1 MTTLTQD
8 HALTATLT
16 QDHVQTARD
25 HLAAAD
31 TAFASGDN
39 LGGSKKMWDA
49 AASALKAVV
58 EPKGWR
64 CESHEDLFF
73 AAKRLANETGDDMIM
88 GEFIGP
94 VSKFYD
100 NFQYDYMDD
109 EDDFDITR
117 ELARNFIFRVLALI
131 DAGLD
136 A

>member
-8 HALTATLT
+8 RVQTAAPT

-58 EPKGWR
+58 EPKGWQCDSR
-64 CESHEDLFF
+64 EDMLF
-73 AAKRLANETGDDMIM
+73 AAERLAVETDDDMIM
-88 GEFIGP
+88 GGFIGP
-94 VSKFYD
+94 VLNFYY
-100 NFQYDYMDD
+100 NAQYDFMEC
-109 EDDFDITR
+109 EDDFDLTR
-117 ELARNFIFRVLALI
+117 ELTRDFVSRVLALI

>member
-1 MTTLTQD
+1 
-8 HALTATLT
+8 
-16 QDHVQTARD
+16 
-25 HLAAAD
+25 
-31 TAFASGDN
+31 
-39 LGGSKKMWDA
+39 MWDA

-73 AAKRLANETGDDMIM
+73 AAKRLSVETGDDMIM

-94 VSKFYD
+94 VSEFYD

-117 ELARNFIFRVLALI
+117 ELTRNFVFRVLALV
-131 DAGLD
+131 DAGY
-136 A
+136 

>member
-1 MTTLTQD
+1 MT
-8 HALTATLT
+8 TLT
-16 QDHVQTARD
+16 QDHVQTAQD
-25 HLAAAD
+25 LLAAAD

-49 AASALKAVV
+49 SASALKAVV

-73 AAKRLANETGDDMIM
+73 AAKRLSNETGDDMIM

-94 VSKFYD
+94 VSEFYD

-109 EDDFDITR
+109 EDDFDLTR
-117 ELARNFIFRVLALI
+117 ELTRNFISRVLALI
-131 DAGLD
+131 DTD
-136 A
+136 D

>member
-1 MTTLTQD
+1 MTTLTQE
-8 HALTATLT
+8 HAQTAALT
-16 QDHVQTARD
+16 QDHVQTACD

-88 GEFIGP
+88 GEFFGAA
-94 VSKFYD
+94 SGFYY
-100 NFQYDYMDD
+100 NAQYGFMED
-109 EDDFDITR
+109 EDDFDLTGELTR
-117 ELARNFIFRVLALI
+117 DFVSRVLALI
-131 DAGLD
+131 DAGN
-136 A
+136 

>member
-8 HALTATLT
+8 HAQTAALT

-25 HLAAAD
+25 LLADAD

-49 AASALKAVV
+49 SASALKAVV

-73 AAKRLANETGDDMIM
+73 AAKRLSVETGDD
-88 GEFIGP
+88 FIIGGFVGT
-94 VSKFYD
+94 VSRFYY
-100 NFQYDYMDD
+100 NAQYDYMES
-109 EDDFDITR
+109 EDDFDLTGELTR
-117 ELARNFIFRVLALI
+117 DFVSRVLALI
-131 DAGLD
+131 DEDLD

>member
-1 MTTLTQD
+1 MT
-8 HALTATLT
+8 TLT

-31 TAFASGDN
+31 SAFASGDN

-58 EPKGWR
+58 QPKGWR
-64 CESHEDLFF
+64 CDSHKDLFF

-88 GEFIGP
+88 GEFVGA
-94 VSKFYD
+94 VSRFYY
-100 NFQYDYMDD
+100 NAQYDYMEC
-109 EDDFDITR
+109 EDDFDLTR
-117 ELARNFIFRVLALI
+117 DLARDFISRVLALI
-131 DAGLD
+131 DADLD

>member
-8 HALTATLT
+8 RVQTATPT
-16 QDHVQTARD
+16 QHHVQTARD

-49 AASALKAVV
+49 AASALKAIV

-73 AAKRLANETGDDMIM
+73 AAKRLSVETGDD
-88 GEFIGP
+88 FIIGGFVGT
-94 VSKFYD
+94 VSRFYY
-100 NFQYDYMDD
+100 NAQYGYMEC
-109 EDDFDITR
+109 EDDFDLTG
-117 ELARNFIFRVLALI
+117 ELTRNFVSRVLALI
-131 DAGLD
+131 DMD
-136 A
+136 D

>member
-8 HALTATLT
+8 RVQTAAPT
-16 QDHVQTARD
+16 QDHVQAAQD

-73 AAKRLANETGDDMIM
+73 AAKRLSVETGDDMIM
-88 GEFIGP
+88 GEFFGAA
-94 VSKFYD
+94 STFYY
-100 NFQYDYMDD
+100 NAQYDFMEA
-109 EDDFDITR
+109 EDDFDLTR
-117 ELARNFIFRVLALI
+117 ELTRNFIFRVLALI
-131 DAGLD
+131 DLD